1 MKKIDIKI
9 GGMSCAA
16 CSRSCQR
23 ALEKLDGVHLAQV
36 NIGTE
41 TAHIEYNE
49 KKLDFA
55 AIKKAVTGAGFT
67 VLSGDGES
75 DAFKS
80 NRIKTLKTKLIWAAI
95 FTIPLFY
102 LAMAPMIPFLEK
114 LYPPFWD
121 MHAHPAAFAITT
133 MLLTLPVMGVGYEF
147 YLLGFKNLFKGTPN
161 MDSLVAVGTS
171 AAFIYSIWGLAKVLG
186 GQHSA
191 AHHLYFESTAVIIT
205 LILLGKYL
213 EGKSKGK
220 TGRAI
225 KKLMLLA
232 PKTATVVRG
241 GKELEISV
249 DKVLVGDI
257 VIVRPGQRLP
267 VDGVIASG
275 ATAIDQS
282 MLTGESIPVDKTVGD
297 RVYAATINKNGSIS
311 YTAQKVGK
319 DTTLAQIIQLVAQA
333 SGSKAPIARLADTVS
348 GFFVPVVMGIALVCG
363 FGWFFATRDVEF
375 SLTVFISVLVIAC
388 PCALGL
394 ATPTAIITAI
404 GRGAAKGILF
414 KNATSLENAHKID
427 TVVLDKT
434 GTITKGEPTVTD
446 VAAINFDKNDLLRY
460 AASAEKLSQ
469 HPLGEAVVKE
479 AKRLGII
486 LATAT
491 DFISETGAGI
501 TATVEGKIIKVGKPD
516 FAGMA
521 GQDNAQLSQQGKTC
535 VYVSVDNKPA
545 GVIAIADVI
554 KPNVHRAV
562 TRLKK
567 MGIEVIML
575 TGDNLLTAKAIAK
588 TAGIDKVVAQVM
600 PAQKAQEIAAL
611 QKQGKN
617 VCMVGDGIND
627 AVALTTADIG
637 ISVGS
642 GTDIAI
648 ESADIVLVKN
658 DISHISAAI
667 NLSHA
672 TMRNIKQNLFWA
684 FFYNLLGIPVA
695 AGVFKIFG
703 VDLLLN
709 PMIAAAAMSLSS
721 VSVVTNALR
730 LNEAKM

>member
-41 TAHIEYNE
+41 TARVEYNE

-55 AIKKAVTGAGFT
+55 AIKKAITGVGFT

-80 NRIKTLKTKLIWAAI
+80 NRIKTLKAKLIWAAI

-102 LAMAPMIPFLEK
+102 LAMAPMVPFFDK
-114 LYPPFWD
+114 LYPPFLD
-121 MHAHPAAFAITT
+121 MHTRPAAFALATL
-133 MLLTLPVMGVGYEF
+133 LLTLPVMGVGYKF

-161 MDSLVAVGTS
+161 MDSLVAVGTF
-171 AAFIYSIWGLAKVLG
+171 AAFVYSLWGLVKVLN
-186 GQHSA
+186 GQPKA
-191 AHHLYFESTAVIIT
+191 VHHLYFESTAVIIT

-220 TGRAI
+220 TGQAI

-232 PKTATVVRG
+232 PKTAIVVRNS
-241 GKELEISV
+241 KELEIPV

-257 VIVRPGQRLP
+257 VLVRPGQRLP
-267 VDGVIASG
+267 VDGVIVSG

-282 MLTGESIPVDKTVGD
+282 MLTGESIPADKTPGD
-297 RVYAATINKNGSIS
+297 PVYAATINKNGSIT

-348 GFFVPVVMGIALVCG
+348 GFFVPIVMGIALVCG
-363 FGWFFATRDVEF
+363 LGWFLATRDLEF
-375 SLTVFISVLVIAC
+375 ALTVFISVLVIAC

-404 GRGAAKGILF
+404 GRGASKGILF

-434 GTITKGEPTVTD
+434 GTITKGEPAVTD
-446 VAAINFDKNDLLRY
+446 VLTIDFDKNQLLRY
-460 AASAEKLSQ
+460 AASVEKLSQ

-479 AKRLGII
+479 AKRLGIT
-486 LATAT
+486 LAPAT
-491 DFISETGAGI
+491 DFTSETGAGI

-516 FAGMA
+516 FAGMV

-535 VYVSVDNKPA
+535 VYMSVDGKPA

-554 KPNVHRAV
+554 KPNVPEAV
-562 TRLKK
+562 AKLKS
-567 MGIEVIML
+567 MGLEVIML
-575 TGDNLLTAKAIAK
+575 TGDNELTAKAIAK
-588 TAGIDKVVAQVM
+588 NAGIDTVIAQVL
-600 PAQKAQEIAAL
+600 PAQKAQQIATL
-611 QKQGKN
+611 QKQGKR

-658 DISHISAAI
+658 DIAHIPAAI
-667 NLSHA
+667 NLSRA

-730 LNEAKM
+730 LNRAKM